1 MILNA
6 AAGFQKSFLQL
17 DFNKNY
23 HIYEFGINKIFM
35 IFMFLGINS

>member
-6 AAGFQKSFLQL
+6 AAGFQKSFLQPWN

-23 HIYEFGINKIFM
+23 HIHEFGIDKIYVF
-35 IFMFLGINS
+35 